1 MTLHLKKCIHIR
13 LMIMIFCAVPHKDM
27 SVCSPQVAH
36 KQSSSTS
43 LGELEQRVHDLTESL
58 IHKQT
63 NIETLSTEK
72 HSLIIQMERLQ
83 VTSSSQS

>member
-1 MTLHLKKCIHIR
+1 MF
-13 LMIMIFCAVPHKDM
+13 MIFCETLHQDIFALF
-27 SVCSPQVAH
+27 CSQVAH
-36 KQSSSTS
+36 KQSSSSS

-83 VTSSSQS
+83 VTSLYLS

>member
-1 MTLHLKKCIHIR
+1 
-13 LMIMIFCAVPHKDM
+13 MIFCEALHPDM
-27 SVCSPQVAH
+27 LFSYQVAH
-36 KQSSSTS
+36 KQSSSSS
-43 LGELEQRVHDLTESL
+43 LSELEQRVHDLTESL

-83 VTSSSQS
+83 VTSSPLSCAI